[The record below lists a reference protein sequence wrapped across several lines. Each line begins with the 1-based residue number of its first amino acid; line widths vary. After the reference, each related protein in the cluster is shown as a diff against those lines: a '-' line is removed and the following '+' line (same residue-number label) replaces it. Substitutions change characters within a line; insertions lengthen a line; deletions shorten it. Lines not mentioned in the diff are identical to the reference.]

1 MCVQKEGSK
10 ETAEGRTKDKLWCVR
25 RKHFRKNQLIQEL
38 KIQTVPSPC
47 GCWRGW
53 GIYWCWGRFHGDSV
67 HNSMAG
73 ALNWFLFHSLM
84 HTQKSWCRP
93 LLLLWGTM
101 EKRAVGLCQAPES
114 CNLCCTWSFCRP
126 QRVFFFSSHI
136 CVSLCCLAQLR
147 IPDIHGSVS
156 KVLFCFI
163 WKMILCKN
171 KWQCT
176 VFASYQPLLTW
187 GCNNGTFM
195 MQIATWKVHR
205 KSIARYFNILFKIK
219 IISESL

>member
-25 RKHFRKNQLIQEL
+25 RKHFWKNQLIQEL

-126 QRVFFFSSHI
+126 QRVFFFLLISVYL
-136 CVSLCCLAQLR
+136 CVAWHNWESLTYMA
-147 IPDIHGSVS
+147 
-156 KVLFCFI
+156 
-163 WKMILCKN
+163 LC
-171 KWQCT
+171 QR
-176 VFASYQPLLTW
+176 FFSASYGRWFSVRISGNVLYLHLISHFWLEVVIMELLW
-187 GCNNGTFM
+187 C
-195 MQIATWKVHR
+195 KLLHR
-205 KSIARYFNILFKIK
+205 RFIENQLLDILTSCLK
-219 IISESL
+219 